1 MSEQQHCS
9 LTTFNHVENQH
20 FCFAG
25 AEFTRRADV
34 TFYPG
39 NQRLSIVQTA
49 TGLDTQNYLNVDT
62 HLQGSVPFITPGA
75 TVQME
80 PFKDTYHYYPS
91 CKFWGKNL
99 GNKYICTALFHD
111 PDPISECFSWLIDW
125 FFLIFCFIFI
135 RAVNGL
141 NLNESN

>member
-1 MSEQQHCS
+1 MSEQQLCS

-111 PDPISECFSWLIDW
+111 PDPISECFS
-125 FFLIFCFIFI
+125 
-135 RAVNGL
+135 
-141 NLNESN
+141 